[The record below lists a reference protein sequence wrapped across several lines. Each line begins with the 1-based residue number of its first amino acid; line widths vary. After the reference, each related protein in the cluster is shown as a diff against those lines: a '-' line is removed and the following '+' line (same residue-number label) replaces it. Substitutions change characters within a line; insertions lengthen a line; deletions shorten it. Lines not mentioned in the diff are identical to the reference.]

1 MDFSTYLCIIKQ
13 RSNDAALKKI
23 KIMAKATKAEE
34 KIIAEKGMSNEEAA
48 AFVAGNR
55 MWADL
60 TKENIEAWAKA
71 VDKWAAAKK

>member
-1 MDFSTYLCIIKQ
+1 
-13 RSNDAALKKI
+13 
-23 KIMAKATKAEE
+23 MATKATKAEE

-60 TKENIEAWAKA
+60 TKENIEVWAKA
-71 VDKWAAAKK
+71 VDEWAAAKK